1 MKVDGGC
8 HCGHISYEAEI
19 DPDSVF
25 LCHCTD
31 CQTLSGTAFR
41 TVVRTPQSKFH
52 LLSGSPKTYIKT
64 GESGAKRPQVF
75 CPECGTQIYSTS
87 AGEGPKDFNLR
98 VGTIHQRA
106 ELQPIAQ
113 IWFRSAQKWVT
124 NLSDIKQIAKGPN

>member
-8 HCGHISYEAEI
+8 HCGYISYETEI

-41 TVVRTPQSKFH
+41 TVVPCPENSFE
-52 LLSGSPKTYIKT
+52 LLAGQLKTYIKT
-64 GESGAKRPQVF
+64 GESGAERPQVF

-87 AGEGPKDFNLR
+87 VGQGPRQFNLR
-98 VGTIHQRA
+98 VGTIRQRA
-106 ELQPIAQ
+106 ELKPGAQ
-113 IWFRSAQKWVT
+113 YWFRSAQKWVMD
-124 NLSDIKQIAKGPN
+124 LAGVRQIAKG